1 MLKQQQQKH
10 KTNKNER
17 LFPRFDIFK
26 YIDLSLFCFKNASNF
41 KLSLLI

>member
-17 LFPRFDIFK
+17 LFPRFDIF
-26 YIDLSLFCFKNASNF
+26 YSNI
-41 KLSLLI
+41 LI